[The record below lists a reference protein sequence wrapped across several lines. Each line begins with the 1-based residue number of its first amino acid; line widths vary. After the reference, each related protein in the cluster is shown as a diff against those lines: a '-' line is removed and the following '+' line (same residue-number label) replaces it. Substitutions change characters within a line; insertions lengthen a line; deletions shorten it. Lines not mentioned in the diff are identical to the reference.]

1 MAGFKRAFLWASA
14 GRYLVTVIGLATTVI
29 MARLL
34 SPGEYGLSVLGTTVI
49 LVAEG
54 IRSLAGGSYLVQT
67 EELSSDQIRTSCTIS
82 LIVTLVMMST
92 LALLARP
99 IAAYYANPVLERYL
113 QVIGISYL
121 MGPFSYPIMSLM
133 TREMAFERLALIGV
147 VTAVVNGI
155 MSIVLAKLNFSA
167 MSYAWASVGSAV
179 SGVLLSLFFY
189 PNLSIFRPLLREWR
203 SVLGFGVFDSATTVL
218 HRLTENLFY
227 LILGRLLSVEAV
239 GLWQRAFLLAGFPER
254 VILAGFGA
262 VALPAFSERVRQGQ
276 ALKESYLRA
285 IEYITA
291 VEWPPLMLLVFLA
304 RPIVEIVLGQQWL
317 AVAPLLQ
324 IFAGA
329 FLLNFP
335 LALEYPTLVAAGAI
349 RYLPAIGLAQAT
361 VFTGLWWLG
370 TASCGLYGG
379 AVSMLVIVP
388 VNIFISLLVVRSQ
401 VPFSCGELAGAMQK
415 SIVLLGL
422 SAAGP
427 IIILISSGWRADVS
441 IQTAVVAVILC
452 AIGWIYGLR
461 LTRHPL
467 AQDVFGALDAL
478 RSNSIAT
485 RVLAARVRLFGGWR

>member
-1 MAGFKRAFLWASA
+1 MPGFKRAFLWASA
-14 GRYLVTVIGLATTVI
+14 GRYLVTIIGLATTVI

-67 EELSSDQIRTSCTIS
+67 KELSSDQIRTSCTIS

-155 MSIVLAKLNFSA
+155 MSIVLANLGFSA
-167 MSYAWASVGSAV
+167 MSYAWASVGSAA

-203 SVLGFGVFDSATTVL
+203 NVLGFGVFDSATTVL
-218 HRLTENLFY
+218 QRLTENLFY
-227 LILGRLLSVEAV
+227 LILGRLLNVEAV
-239 GLWQRAFLLAGFPER
+239 GLWQRAFLLAGFP
-254 VILAGFGA
+254 
-262 VALPAFSERVRQGQ
+262 AFSEKVRQGQ

-304 RPIVEIVLGQQWL
+304 HPIVEIVLGRQWL

-324 IFAGA
+324 IFASA
-329 FLLNFP
+329 FLLNSP

-349 RYLPAIGLAQAT
+349 RYLPAISLAQAT

-370 TASCGLYGG
+370 TASYGLYGG

-388 VNIFISLLVVRSQ
+388 VNLFISLFVVRSQ
-401 VPFSCGELAGAMQK
+401 VPFSFGELAGAMQK

-427 IIILISSGWRADVS
+427 TIMLISSGWRADVS
-441 IQTAVVAVILC
+441 IRTALVAVILC

-478 RSNSIAT
+478 LRNSIAT